1 MFLSGR
7 KIIELFT
14 SCSHRLVC
22 TRCRYFFVFCEWSQK
37 LKVLSSCVVV
47 KLRVF
52 CTTCCHRFV
61 CTRCAEICLFAV
73 YLSFCE
79 CCTQKLKG
87 LFLCVVVKLRVL
99 FMSCC
104 HMLLLVCVP
113 KNYLFANLLS
123 FYWFSQKSKVLFL
136 CGVVRL
142 KVLVTVVIRLFAYDF
157 SNLLSFCESSQN

>member
-1 MFLSGR
+1 MSYCHFVCTCCAENYLISIFLSVYEYPQKFEVMFLSGR

-14 SCSHRLVC
+14 SCSHRFVC
-22 TRCRYFFVFCEWSQK
+22 TRFRYFFVFCEWSQK

-52 CTTCCHRFV
+52 CTTCFHRFV
-61 CTRCAEICLFAV
+61 CTRCAEICLFAI
-73 YLSFCE
+73 YMSFCE

-104 HMLLLVCVP
+104 HMLLLVSSVP
-113 KNYLFANLLS
+113 KTT
-123 FYWFSQKSKVLFL
+123 FSRICCHFIGSRK
-136 CGVVRL
+136 
-142 KVLVTVVIRLFAYDF
+142 
-157 SNLLSFCESSQN
+157 N